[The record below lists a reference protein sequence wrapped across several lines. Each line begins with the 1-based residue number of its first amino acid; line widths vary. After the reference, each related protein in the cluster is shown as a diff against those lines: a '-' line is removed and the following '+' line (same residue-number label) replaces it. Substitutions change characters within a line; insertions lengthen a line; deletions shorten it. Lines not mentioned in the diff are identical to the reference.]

1 MIFIKDVKF
10 YLIEKKNDVI
20 FIIAIYG
27 YGITLYSSSD
37 WVFDSW

>member
-10 YLIEKKNDVI
+10 YLIEKKNVI

-27 YGITLYSSSD
+27 YDITLYSSCD